1 MRVKDTSGFSLI
13 ELVAA
18 LTVMAIVAAIALPG
32 WNRILPGFHLES
44 SARQIQSELHS
55 IRMRAA
61 AENLNF
67 QFVYTEGASD
77 YTIQREGKNWVTKPL
92 SDGISISKGGTI
104 SFSPRGTARANR
116 VRLQS
121 RDGSCEQVV
130 VSATGRVRVCKVN
143 GCGVDC

>member
-18 LTVMAIVAAIALPG
+18 LTVMAIVTAIALPG

-77 YTIQREGKNWVTKPL
+77 YTIQREGKSWVTKPL

>member
-1 MRVKDTSGFSLI
+1 MRVKDTSGFSLT
-13 ELVAA
+13 ELMAA
-18 LTVMAIVAAIALPG
+18 LTVMAILAAIALPG
-32 WNRILPGFHLES
+32 WNRILPGFHLQS
-44 SARQIQSELHS
+44 SARQVQSELHS

-77 YTIQREGKNWVTKPL
+77 YTIQREGKNWLSKPL
-92 SDGISISKGGTI
+92 PEGISISKAGTI